1 MLCVLGRIRWPLK
14 CNKEPRDMVI
24 ARGKYATSLRNITL
38 TLKDTSKADLDTT
51 FKSVKRLAAFEVNS
65 EVNLLQWC

>member
-1 MLCVLGRIRWPLK
+1 
-14 CNKEPRDMVI
+14 MVI

-51 FKSVKRLAAFEVNS
+51 FKSVMRLAAFEVNS